1 MYKYSG
7 HSLALGKMGTVSTD
21 RQAAQ
26 NRREQERN
34 VLRLVRLVRLVTEY
48 LDIYLEPVARVD
60 PGVSGP

>member
-1 MYKYSG
+1 MVLMYKYSG

-34 VLRLVRLVRLVTEY
+34 VLRLVRLGTEY